1 MVRTGEREIMKLATF
16 DLNLLLVFEAI
27 LRERSVTRAAEA
39 LNLSQPAMSHALN
52 RLRWMLKDQLFVRTP
67 AGMMPTPRAE
77 QLALP
82 VRKALDELQ
91 LALEPETFN
100 PSTAERWFTIAVN
113 NYAAVVLAGPIV
125 AECSALAPHIRLSLR
140 PSGTLDLPDLLE
152 RGELDLVVSAI
163 DAPAERFASQV
174 LVEDRYVAVMRQG
187 HPATVRALDLAI
199 FAELPRLAISS
210 SGEDL
215 RFVDAA
221 LAAHGLSVS
230 VALETPYISA
240 GPLLA
245 RSDMIA
251 VLGRQ
256 IAQEFRRSYPI
267 AIKELPFE
275 SAILRSVML
284 WHRRFDDQPAH
295 RWLRDTIASAAK
307 LAAERPA

>member
-1 MVRTGEREIMKLATF
+1 MNLATF

-27 LRERSVTRAAEA
+27 LRERSVTRAAEH
-39 LNLSQPAMSHALN
+39 LSLSQPAMSHALN
-52 RLRWMLKDQLFVRTP
+52 RLRWLLKDQLFVRTP
-67 AGMMPTPRAE
+67 AGMMPTPRAK

-91 LALEPETFN
+91 LALQPETFD
-100 PSTAERWFTIAVN
+100 PSTAERWFTIAIN
-113 NYAAVVLAGPIV
+113 NYAAVVLTGPIV
-125 AECSALAPHIRLSLR
+125 AECKALAPHLRLSLR
-140 PSGTLDLPDLLE
+140 PSGTLDLPELLD
-152 RGELDLVVSAI
+152 RGELDLVISAI

-187 HPATVRALDLAI
+187 HPAADRALDLAT
-199 FAELPRLAISS
+199 FADLPRLAISS

-221 LAAHGLSVS
+221 LAAHGRSRSV
-230 VALETPYISA
+230 VLETPYISA

-245 RSDMIA
+245 SSDMVA

-256 IAQEFRRSYPI
+256 IAQEFRRSYPVE
-267 AIKELPFE
+267 IKELPFE
-275 SAILRSVML
+275 SAVLRSVML

-295 RWLRDTIASAAK
+295 RWLRETITTAAK
-307 LAAERPA
+307 PTHNDLQSEPSKPSRI

>member
-1 MVRTGEREIMKLATF
+1 MKLATF